1 MPAPPAP
8 CPPTMAGGQSRLTLV
23 PDGVLRCGAPCPG
36 LLLLQPGQ
44 GRRCRHLCLIGG
56 SLAGLPDWWL
66 AGLLFGGLL
75 PEETQRDGEVT
86 WGWQESF
93 CPLPLLSQQT
103 QPCLFPGG
111 HQTVVLTLTEE
122 PLEADGGSVPCLAIL
137 GKSCPG
143 LGLGVV
149 TCQAGGEHTHCVPPP
164 PWESLHPYCLQG

>member
-1 MPAPPAP
+1 
-8 CPPTMAGGQSRLTLV
+8 MAGRQLRLTLV

-75 PEETQRDGEVT
+75 PEETQGDGEVT

-93 CPLPLLSQQT
+93 CPLLLLSQQT

-122 PLEADGGSVPCLAIL
+122 PLEADGGSIPCLALL

-149 TCQAGGEHTHCVPPP
+149 TCQAGGEHTHRVPPS
-164 PWESLHPYCLQG
+164 PWESFHPYCLQG